1 MKIEDL
7 RLPATDGMR
16 LAATLFQ
23 PDGPTPSSPFL
34 LINSAVGVKR
44 AFYRKFASY
53 LCDQGFS
60 VLCFDYRGI
69 GASRPKSLFR
79 FKARMSDWGE
89 KDVAGIID
97 WIACQH
103 ASEKLMVIGHSVGAQ
118 LVGLAPNNGRIR
130 AMLAIAGQSGYW
142 RLWGFPRNFV
152 MAAFWYLLV
161 PSITSAFTYFPARR
175 LGLGEDLPGG
185 VILEWARWCRHP
197 EYIVDHTGKVKRRH
211 FETFEAPILYYSFA
225 DDIYAPHA
233 AVEHLM
239 NCYTRA
245 AKSGRHILPSEFGLR
260 AIGHFGYFREQMKPL
275 LWAEAAEWLMR
286 QS

>member
-7 RLPATDGMR
+7 RVPATDGMR

-23 PDGPTPSSPFL
+23 PDGPTAGRPFL
-34 LINSAVGVKR
+34 LITSAVGVKR
-44 AFYRKFASY
+44 AFYRKLASY

-69 GASRPKSLFR
+69 GDSRPQSLVR
-79 FKARMSDWGE
+79 FKATMSEWGE
-89 KDVAGIID
+89 KDIAGIID
-97 WIACQH
+97 WIASEH
-103 ASEKLMVIGHSVGAQ
+103 ASEKLMVIGHSVGVQ

-142 RLWGFPRNFV
+142 GLWDFPRNYG

-161 PSITSAFTYFPARR
+161 PTITAAFTYFPARR

-197 EYIVDHTGKVKRRH
+197 DYIVDYTGKAKRRH
-211 FETFEAPILYYSFA
+211 FETFAAPILYYTFA
-225 DDIYAPHA
+225 DDRYAPPA

-239 NCYTRA
+239 NCYSGA
-245 AKSGRHILPSEFGLR
+245 AKIGRHILPSEFGLR
-260 AIGHFGYFREQMKPL
+260 AIGHFGYFREPMKPL
-275 LWAEAAEWLMR
+275 LWAEAAEWLTR
-286 QS
+286 RT